1 MKNLRRRDVLL
12 AAAAASL
19 ANPLLAADPLK
30 LVVPYPAGGPAD
42 IVGRTF
48 AQYFAEELGRAIL
61 NDNRT
66 GASGSIGANAVA
78 KSPPDGSMLLLNPSI
93 HVILPSLQDKLP
105 YNAISDFTHLG
116 VTVGVSLLLV
126 VNNSLPVQSVRDLVQ
141 YAKTQPNGLFYATS
155 SQGSSSH
162 LAGEQ
167 LKLAAGIKLE
177 QTPYKGSAP
186 AITDLIGG
194 QVQMM
199 FDSLPSIL
207 PFVKSGRLRALAV
220 TTGTR
225 SALVPEVP
233 TMEETGFAGFRH
245 NNWYGVWGPAAMP
258 ADVTAGLVRT
268 LQKTLAR
275 PDLRRRMLELGAE
288 PIDGVVGE
296 RFKEFAISEMG
307 RYAKLIKDTGVK
319 LN

>member
-1 MKNLRRRDVLL
+1 MMILRRRELLL
-12 AAAAASL
+12 AGAAAPF
-19 ANPLLAADPLK
+19 ANSALAAEPIK

-48 AQYFAEELGRAIL
+48 AQYFAEESGRPVVI
-61 NDNRT
+61 DNRA

-78 KSPPDGSMLLLNPSI
+78 KAPPDGTVLLFNPSI

-105 YNAISDFTHLG
+105 YNAVSDFTHLG
-116 VTVGVSLLLV
+116 VTVGVPLLLV
-126 VNNSLPVQSVRDLVQ
+126 VNNKVPAQTVRELVQ
-141 YAKTQPNGLFYATS
+141 YARRQPDGLFYATS

-167 LKLAAGIKLE
+167 LKLAAGVKLT
-177 QTPYKGSAP
+177 QAPYKGSAP
-186 AITDLIGG
+186 AITDLVGG

-207 PFVKSGRLRALAV
+207 PFVKSGRVRALAV
-220 TTGTR
+220 TTPER
-225 SALVPEVP
+225 SPLVPDVP
-233 TMEETGFAGFRH
+233 TMEESGFQGFRH
-245 NNWYGVWGPAAMP
+245 TNWYGIWGPLGMP
-258 ADVTAGLVRT
+258 PDVTAGLVRDI
-268 LQKTLAR
+268 QKTLAR

-288 PIDGVVGE
+288 QIDGVVGE
-296 RFKEFAISEMG
+296 KFKDFAISEMT
-307 RYAKLIKDTGVK
+307 RYATLIKETGVK

>member
-1 MKNLRRRDVLL
+1 MIHLRRRELLLVGASASFVSPVL
-12 AAAAASL
+12 AT
-19 ANPLLAADPLK
+19 DPIK

-48 AQYFAEELGRAIL
+48 ARYFAEESGRPVVI
-61 NDNRT
+61 DNRA

-78 KSPPDGSMLLLNPSI
+78 KALPDGTMLLFNPSI

-116 VTVGVSLLLV
+116 VTVGVPLLLV
-126 VNNSLPVQSVRDLVQ
+126 VNNNVPAQTVRELVQ
-141 YAKTQPNGLFYATS
+141 YAKRQPAGLFYATS

-167 LKLAAGIKLE
+167 FKLETGIKLG
-177 QTPYKGSAP
+177 QVPYKGSAP
-186 AITDLIGG
+186 AIADLIGG

-220 TTGTR
+220 TTPAR
-225 SALVPEVP
+225 SPLVPDVP
-233 TMEETGFAGFRH
+233 TMEEAGFAGFRH
-245 NNWYGVWGPAAMP
+245 TNWYGVWGPP
-258 ADVTAGLVRT
+258 GLTSDVTATLVRDI
-268 LQKTLAR
+268 QKTLSR
-275 PDLRRRMLELGAE
+275 PDLRRRMIELGAE
-288 PIDGVVGE
+288 QIDGVVGE
-296 RFKEFAISEMG
+296 KFKEFAISEMA
-307 RYAKLIKDTGVK
+307 RYARLIKETGVK
-319 LN
+319 LD

>member
-1 MKNLRRRDVLL
+1 MTHLRRRDVLL

-19 ANPLLAADPLK
+19 ASPVLAADPVK

-48 AQYFAEELGRAIL
+48 AQYFAEDLGRPIL
-61 NDNRT
+61 IDNRA

-78 KSPPDGSMLLLNPSI
+78 KSAPDGAMLLLNPSI
-93 HVILPSLQDKLP
+93 HIILPSLQDKLP
-105 YNAISDFTHLG
+105 YNAVSDFTHLG
-116 VTVGVSLLLV
+116 VTVGVPLV
-126 VNNSLPVQSVRDLVQ
+126 LAVNNSLPIQSVRDLVQ
-141 YAKTQPNGLFYATS
+141 YAKSQPNGLFYATS

-186 AITDLIGG
+186 AIADLIGG
-194 QVQMM
+194 QVHMM
-199 FDSLPSIL
+199 FDSLPSML
-207 PFVKSGRLRALAV
+207 PFVKGGRLRALAV
-220 TTGTR
+220 TTGVR
-225 SALVPEVP
+225 SALLPDVP
-233 TMEETGFAGFRH
+233 TMEESGFAGFRH
-245 NNWYGVWGPAAMP
+245 NNWYGVWGPAGMP
-258 ADVTAGLVRT
+258 ADVTANYVRT
-268 LQKTLAR
+268 IQKTLAR

-288 PIDGVVGE
+288 PIDGIVGD
-296 RFKEFAISEMG
+296 RFREFAVSEMA